1 MELRRRDTG
10 ETRPLRDGM
19 VLGRLPA
26 CDWPVDAASVSRRHA
41 RIERRDGDWWVVDL
55 GSSNGT
61 KVDGRRVDQAL
72 LHPGSLLTLGDVAF
86 DVTGET
92 PPQSR
97 PAAASGASA
106 ARTSPRGAAP
116 SSPPARGDAEAE
128 RERARLRAE
137 LRRAERSRGLGDLGQ
152 QPLWVRL
159 LLLAL
164 GLGFAA
170 LVAWGV
176 RLAAGVV

>member
-10 ETRPLRDGM
+10 ETRPLQDGM

-61 KVDGRRVDQAL
+61 RLDGRRVDRGP
-72 LHPGSLLTLGDVAF
+72 LHPGSLLTLGEVAF
-86 DVTGET
+86 DVVGDA
-92 PPQSR
+92 PPPRTRSDSADA
-97 PAAASGASA
+97 PVAAAAGS
-106 ARTSPRGAAP
+106 ARTAA
-116 SSPPARGDAEAE
+116 SEA
-128 RERARLRAE
+128 ERARLRAE

-159 LLLAL
+159 LVLAL